1 MLVLAR
7 EAVIAGLL
15 GMLLE
20 LESYEPVYPA
30 DGERPE
36 EALARIRP
44 PLVVVL
50 DGELDSARSD
60 IFLARA
66 AKSRAGVVLFSPPH
80 DGGSIAALAR
90 ERDLPHFAMPCTR
103 ADLAA
108 AVKQALGKAG

>member
-1 MLVLAR
+1 VLVLAR
-7 EAVIAGLL
+7 EPVIAGLL

-20 LESYEPVYPA
+20 LENYEPAYPA

-36 EALARIRP
+36 EALSRLRP

-66 AKSRAGVVLFSPPH
+66 AKARAGVVLFSPPH
-80 DGGSIAALAR
+80 DDGAIAALAR
-90 ERDLPHFAMPCTR
+90 ERGLPHLSMPCTR
-103 ADLAA
+103 ADLAE
-108 AVKQALGKAG
+108 VVEQALGRAG